1 MSWLFGLNKGQ
12 PEVPPGL
19 PVQPPPPPPPAGGSS
34 GGGDK
39 PKDKWSNFDPTGLE
53 RAAQAAKELDKS
65 RHAKEA
71 LDLARM
77 QEQTTQ
83 MEHQTKVKE
92 YEAAVEQLKGDQMR
106 IQGEERRKTLNEE
119 TKQHQA
125 RAQYQDKLARQ
136 RYEDQLRQQQALN
149 EENLRKQ
156 EESVQKQEAMRKAT
170 IEHEMELRHKNELLR
185 IEAESKA
192 RARVERENA
201 DIIREQI
208 RLKAAEHR
216 QTVLESIKTAGAVFG
231 EGFRAFVSDWDKV
244 TATVAGL
251 TLLAVGVYSARNA
264 TGVAGRYIEARLG
277 KPSLV
282 RETSR
287 FTVGEAIKHPVKT
300 AKRLKSKPQDA
311 LEGVVLSPSL
321 EERVRDVAIATR
333 NTRQNNGLYRNIL
346 MYGPP
351 GTGKTLFA
359 KKLAMH
365 SGMDYAIMTG
375 GDVAPMG
382 RDGVTAMHKVFD
394 WANTSR
400 RGLLLFVDEADAFLR
415 KRSTEKISEDLRA
428 TLNAF
433 LYRTGEQS
441 NKFMLVLASNQP
453 EQFDWAINDRIDEI
467 VNFALPGPDERDRLV
482 RLYFDRYVLEPAT
495 GGRQRMKLAQFDYG
509 KKCSE
514 IAKRTEGMSGR
525 EISKLGV
532 AWQAAA
538 YSSEDGVLTEAMID
552 ARVDDAVKQ
561 HVQKMDWLHGD
572 EEAQTKTLTPPPA
585 GATASGGKMGFSL
598 PLSEAPQAEEVI
610 APVLEINANQ
620 EGESIPPPSDID
632 QSAVGKS
639 AAPAGQDCEDAVKA
653 EAAATAASLAQ
664 PAAST
669 DSEGKMEK
677 EEKTGSSPPKDGTP
691 V

>member
-1 MSWLFGLNKGQ
+1 MSWLFGLNRGP
-12 PEVPPGL
+12 PEPPGDL
-19 PVQPPPPPPPAGGSS
+19 QPPSPPPPPSSS
-34 GGGDK
+34 GSQSGEK

-53 RAAQAAKELDKS
+53 RAAQAARDLDKS

-77 QEQTTQ
+77 QEQTVQ
-83 MEHQTKVKE
+83 MEHQSKMKE
-92 YEAAVEQLKGDQMR
+92 YEAALEQLKGDQIR
-106 IQGEERRKTLNEE
+106 IQAEERRKTLNEE

-149 EENLRKQ
+149 EENLRRQ

-170 IEHEMELRHKNELLR
+170 IEHEMELRHKNEMLR
-185 IEAESKA
+185 VEAEAKA

-231 EGFRAFVSDWDKV
+231 EGFKAFISDWDKV

-251 TLLAVGVYSARNA
+251 TLLAVGVYTARNT
-264 TGVAGRYIEARLG
+264 TGVAARYIEARLG

-287 FTVGEAIKHPVKT
+287 FTISEAIKHPIKMSR
-300 AKRLKSKPQDA
+300 RLMSKPQDA
-311 LEGVVLSPSL
+311 LEGVVLSPPL
-321 EERVRDVAIATR
+321 EERVRDIAIATR
-333 NTRQNNGLYRNIL
+333 NTRQNHGLYRNIL

-365 SGMDYAIMTG
+365 SGMDFAIMTG

-382 RDGVTAMHKVFD
+382 REGVTAMHKVFD
-394 WANTSR
+394 WAGTSR

-415 KRSTEKISEDLRA
+415 KRATEKISEDLRA

-441 NKFMLVLASNQP
+441 KKFMLVLASNQP

-467 VNFALPGPDERDRLV
+467 VNFALPGPEERERLV
-482 RLYFDRYVLEPAT
+482 RLYFDKYVLEPAT
-495 GGRQRMKLAQFDYG
+495 GGRQRLKLAQFDYG

-552 ARVDDAVKQ
+552 ARVDDAVRQ
-561 HVQKMDWLHGD
+561 HVQKMDWLQDSEGITMSPSH
-572 EEAQTKTLTPPPA
+572 Q
-585 GATASGGKMGFSL
+585 GAA
-598 PLSEAPQAEEVI
+598 AA
-610 APVLEINANQ
+610 
-620 EGESIPPPSDID
+620 
-632 QSAVGKS
+632 GKS
-639 AAPAGQDCEDAVKA
+639 A
-653 EAAATAASLAQ
+653 
-664 PAAST
+664 
-669 DSEGKMEK
+669 
-677 EEKTGSSPPKDGTP
+677 KTGFIVPHEAPPKAQDLLSPIQEISTAPDSTTVAGEGGSTVDKGTAPFAEDKHTEKKEVPPKEGTP